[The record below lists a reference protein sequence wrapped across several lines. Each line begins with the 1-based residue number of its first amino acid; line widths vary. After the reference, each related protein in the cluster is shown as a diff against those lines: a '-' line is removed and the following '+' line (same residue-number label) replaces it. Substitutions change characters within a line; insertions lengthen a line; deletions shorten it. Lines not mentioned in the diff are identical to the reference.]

1 MNVAPDAGQFHCALM
16 AAARRHQGAQVD
28 RADYRPGVGRP
39 PDPRLAVAP
48 GPIHPDRVLSIQLAL
63 PTPMVSIAA
72 VLDLRP
78 SRHLGDAAFGRPAAI
93 PGPANDLG
101 GRCVET
107 RCSGP
112 A

>member
-1 MNVAPDAGQFHCALM
+1 MNVAPDAGQFHYDLM
-16 AAARRHQGAQVD
+16 AAARRHQGAQAD

-72 VLDLRP
+72 ILDLLP
-78 SRHLGDAAFGRPAAI
+78 SSHLGNVD
-93 PGPANDLG
+93 
-101 GRCVET
+101 
-107 RCSGP
+107 
-112 A
+112 